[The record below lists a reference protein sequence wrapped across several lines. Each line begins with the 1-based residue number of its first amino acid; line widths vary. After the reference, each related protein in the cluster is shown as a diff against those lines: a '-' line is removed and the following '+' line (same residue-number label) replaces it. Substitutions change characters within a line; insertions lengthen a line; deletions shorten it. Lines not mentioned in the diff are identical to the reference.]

1 MNSRNRTAIGIGL
14 TALTAAAGLAFADQL
29 PARTVIHF
37 GPGGQPNNY
46 AAKPLALGFV
56 PVVQL
61 AMLGLFGLLPRIDPL
76 GGVLFPDAVILFLV
90 VPVTAVA
97 IFATV
102 YSYRDYRRK
111 ANDNGV
117 SNST

>member
-14 TALTAAAGLAFADQL
+14 TALTAAAGLA
-29 PARTVIHF
+29 VIHF
-37 GPGGQPNNY
+37 GSGGQPNNY